1 MTIRMTKTMDTFCQR
16 NAQRGHDYQEY
27 GDDVNAYDEE
37 EGDNEDDEDKDDDKD
52 NDNDDDNDDDEDKDD
67 DKDNDN
73 DDDKVYLNRCAP
85 VSTFHLEKE
94 KQTFHFQ
101 PTGHDCQWKNMP
113 LKKLKRNYMF
123 FGKRFCIESH
133 KSVKK
138 AVKKRGSTTYRM
150 SRKNYPSGIS

>member
-73 DDDKVYLNRCAP
+73 DDDNDDDEDKDDDKDNDNDDDKVYLNRCAP

-113 LKKLKRNYMF
+113 LKKLRRNYIFIWVWVWVRLWPM
-123 FGKRFCIESH
+123 
-133 KSVKK
+133 
-138 AVKKRGSTTYRM
+138 A
-150 SRKNYPSGIS
+150 

>member
-16 NAQRGHDYQEY
+16 NAQRGHDYYEY
-27 GDDVNAYDEE
+27 GDDVNDYDEE
-37 EGDNEDDEDKDDDKD
+37 EGDNDDDEDRDDDID
-52 NDNDDDNDDDEDKDD
+52 NDNDDDNDDDKDKDD
-67 DKDNDN
+67 DKDNHN
-73 DDDKVYLNRCAP
+73 EDDANIFFNRCVA

-113 LKKLKRNYMF
+113 LKKLRRNYMF
-123 FGKRFCIESH
+123 FG

-138 AVKKRGSTTYRM
+138 AVKKRGFTIYVM
-150 SRKNYPSGIS
+150 KNIYPI

>member
-1 MTIRMTKTMDTFCQR
+1 MVMTIRMTKTMDTFCQR
-16 NAQRGHDYQEY
+16 NAQRVHDYYEY

-52 NDNDDDNDDDEDKDD
+52 NDNDDDANIF
-67 DKDNDN
+67 
-73 DDDKVYLNRCAP
+73 LNRCAA

-113 LKKLKRNYMF
+113 LKKLRRNYMF
-123 FGKRFCIESH
+123 FG

-138 AVKKRGSTTYRM
+138 AVKKSGFTIYVM
-150 SRKNYPSGIS
+150 KNIYPI